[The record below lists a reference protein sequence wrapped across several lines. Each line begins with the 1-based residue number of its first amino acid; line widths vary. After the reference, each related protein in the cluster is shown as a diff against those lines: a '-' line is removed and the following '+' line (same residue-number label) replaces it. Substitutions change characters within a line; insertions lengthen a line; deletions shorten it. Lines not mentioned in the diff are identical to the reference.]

1 MSEVLAPLAGSV
13 IALSEVKDEV
23 FASGMVGKGVA
34 VVPPAQG
41 TIEVVAPLGGT
52 LKQVLPH
59 AFIVM
64 EESGTGILVHVG
76 IDTVELDGKGFEVH
90 KAKGEQVRAGEPVVT
105 IDAPAIAA
113 AGYDLTCPVV
123 VMAGELGDV
132 VASGEVEAAAVLYRV
147 G

>member
-1 MSEVLAPLAGSV
+1 MSEVLAPLAGTV
-13 IALSEVKDEV
+13 ITLSEVKDEV

-34 VVPPAQG
+34 VVPPARG
-41 TIEVVAPLGGT
+41 SIEVVAPLGGT

-64 EESGTGILVHVG
+64 DEEGTGILVHVG
-76 IDTVELDGKGFEVH
+76 IDTVELEGKGFAVL
-90 KAKGEQVRAGEPVVT
+90 KAKGDRVRAGEPVVT
-105 IDAPAIAA
+105 IDAPAVAA

-132 VASGEVEAAAVLYRV
+132 VAAGEVERGAVLYRV
-147 G
+147 D